1 MKKVLITGVSY
12 GLGQSISKLLIDKGY
27 LVYGISR
34 TKPLKKLV
42 ENKNFAWFKA
52 DISNL
57 NELKET
63 YEKIDDLDIL
73 INNVGIYSNSLF
85 ENESF
90 ENIENIIDT
99 NLKGN
104 IYVTKLAV
112 QKLNENSRIIFVNS
126 IAGLNLIN
134 QESIYVATKHGL
146 SAFASV
152 LGSELKSRKIKVTSV
167 YPGGINTPLQSKN
180 PNKEEL
186 LTTEFVSNYILQIIE
201 ARNVEFKSL
210 SFYPDIENH

>member
-1 MKKVLITGVSY
+1 MKKVLISGVSY
-12 GLGQSISKLLIDKGY
+12 GLGLSISKLLIDKGY

-34 TKPLKKLV
+34 TKPLKELV

-73 INNVGIYSNSLF
+73 INNVGIYSNSFF

-90 ENIENIIDT
+90 ENIANIIDT

-112 QKLNENSRIIFVNS
+112 QKLTKNSRIIFINS

-146 SAFASV
+146 SAFANV
-152 LGSELKSRKIKVTSV
+152 LGSELKSRNIKVTSI
-167 YPGGINTPLQSKN
+167 YPGGINTPLQNKN
-180 PNKEEL
+180 PNKEKL

-201 ARNVEFKSL
+201 ASSVEFKSL
-210 SFYPDIENH
+210 SFYPEIENH

>member
-1 MKKVLITGVSY
+1 VKKVLITGVSY
-12 GLGQSISKLLIDKGY
+12 GLGQSISKLLIDSDY
-27 LVYGISR
+27 FVYGISR
-34 TKPLKKLV
+34 TKPLEELV
-42 ENKNFAWFKA
+42 KNKNFIWFKA
-52 DISNL
+52 DISEL
-57 NELKET
+57 NELKEIF
-63 YEKIDDLDIL
+63 EKIDDLDIL

-104 IYVTKLAV
+104 IYVTKLSV
-112 QKLNENSRIIFVNS
+112 QKLSKNSRIIFVNS
-126 IAGLNLIN
+126 IAGLNMIN

-146 SAFASV
+146 SAFANV
-152 LGSELKSRKIKVTSV
+152 LGSELKSRKIKVTSI

-180 PNKEEL
+180 PDKNKL

-201 ARNVEFKSL
+201 ASNVEFKSL

>member
-12 GLGQSISKLLIDKGY
+12 GLGQSMSKLLIDNGY
-27 LVYGISR
+27 FVYGISR
-34 TKPLKKLV
+34 TKPLKELV
-42 ENKNFAWFKA
+42 GNKNFVWLKA
-52 DISNL
+52 NISKL
-57 NELKET
+57 NELKEN
-63 YEKIDDLDIL
+63 YEKIDYLDIL

-112 QKLNENSRIIFVNS
+112 QKLSENSRIIFVNS
-126 IAGLNLIN
+126 IAGLNFIN
-134 QESIYVATKHGL
+134 KESIYVATKHGL
-146 SAFASV
+146 SAFANV
-152 LGSELKSRKIKVTSV
+152 LGSELKSRKIKVSSI

-180 PNKEEL
+180 PNKEKL
-186 LTTEFVSNYILQIIE
+186 LTSEFVSNQILQIIE
-201 ARNVEFKSL
+201 ASSVEFKSL
-210 SFYPDIENH
+210 SFYPEIENH

>member
-12 GLGQSISKLLIDKGY
+12 GLGQSISKLLIDSDY
-27 LVYGISR
+27 FVYGISR
-34 TKPLKKLV
+34 TKPLEELV
-42 ENKNFAWFKA
+42 KNKNFIWFKA
-52 DISNL
+52 DISEL
-57 NELKET
+57 NELKEIF
-63 YEKIDDLDIL
+63 EKIDDLDIL

-104 IYVTKLAV
+104 IYVTKLSV
-112 QKLNENSRIIFVNS
+112 QKLSKNSRIIFVNS
-126 IAGLNLIN
+126 IAGLNMIN

-146 SAFASV
+146 SAFANV
-152 LGSELKSRKIKVTSV
+152 LGSELKSRKIKVTSI

-180 PNKEEL
+180 PDKNKL

-201 ARNVEFKSL
+201 ASNVEFKSL